1 MEPTNLQIAIVER
14 DMVRVY
20 FGGDFADCGEGRR
33 GGCWLAF
40 WRDGSSWM
48 VGV

>member
-1 MEPTNLQIAIVER
+1 LQIAIVER
-14 DMVRVY
+14 DMVWVY

-33 GGCWLAF
+33 GG
-40 WRDGSSWM
+40 SSWM